1 MSLSSD
7 FKTFCSK
14 ILLVNREEME
24 TTAGEIAKKLNK
36 HYYDL
41 QVDITTHLYIVGS
54 VGRNTAIKN
63 SSDLDLLFDLPTSVY
78 SRFNNYESNGQS
90 ALLQEVKTILA
101 ERYPKTKMSADGQV
115 VVIEFTNYT
124 VELVPAF
131 LQTDDRFKYPDTHD
145 GGSWKYTDPLK
156 EQSEGVSCNDK
167 SNGKYFDF
175 CHLIRAWKNE
185 IGFRFGGLLIDTLI
199 YNHFKENDY
208 FVEQE
213 DYYDIFKSVLEYLK
227 ARNKEQAYWLA
238 VGSNQ
243 QVYNSNNGIF
253 VAGCKAGVFGYRK

>member
-78 SRFNNYESNGQS
+78 TLLFSPRIFLMKQS
-90 ALLQEVKTILA
+90 IKNQ
-101 ERYPKTKMSADGQV
+101 
-115 VVIEFTNYT
+115 
-124 VELVPAF
+124 F
-131 LQTDDRFKYPDTHD
+131 LQSFKHD
-145 GGSWKYTDPLK
+145 LT
-156 EQSEGVSCNDK
+156 
-167 SNGKYFDF
+167 
-175 CHLIRAWKNE
+175 
-185 IGFRFGGLLIDTLI
+185 
-199 YNHFKENDY
+199 
-208 FVEQE
+208 
-213 DYYDIFKSVLEYLK
+213 
-227 ARNKEQAYWLA
+227 
-238 VGSNQ
+238 
-243 QVYNSNNGIF
+243 
-253 VAGCKAGVFGYRK
+253 